1 MNLFLTKVNLGLIPA
16 DIDSEIEY
24 RKIKL
29 GATVKVKITNPRNI
43 QFHRKY
49 FALLNFAFEHWTPPE
64 LDSNKWN
71 ITPEKSF
78 DRFRKDLII
87 MAGYYDATHRLD
99 GSVRI
104 EAKSIS
110 FANMTAD
117 NFAELYSNTIDAVLK
132 HILTNYS
139 RDDLDDTV
147 EQLMLGFA

>member
-1 MNLFLTKVNLGLIPA
+1 
-16 DIDSEIEY
+16 
-24 RKIKL
+24 
-29 GATVKVKITNPRNI
+29 
-43 QFHRKY
+43 
-49 FALLNFAFEHWTPPE
+49 
-64 LDSNKWN
+64 
-71 ITPEKSF
+71 
-78 DRFRKDLII
+78 

>member
-64 LDSNKWN
+64 LDGNNFSKL
-71 ITPEKSF
+71 P
-78 DRFRKDLII
+78 
-87 MAGYYDATHRLD
+87 
-99 GSVRI
+99 VR
-104 EAKSIS
+104 
-110 FANMTAD
+110 
-117 NFAELYSNTIDAVLK
+117 
-132 HILTNYS
+132 
-139 RDDLDDTV
+139 
-147 EQLMLGFA
+147 Q